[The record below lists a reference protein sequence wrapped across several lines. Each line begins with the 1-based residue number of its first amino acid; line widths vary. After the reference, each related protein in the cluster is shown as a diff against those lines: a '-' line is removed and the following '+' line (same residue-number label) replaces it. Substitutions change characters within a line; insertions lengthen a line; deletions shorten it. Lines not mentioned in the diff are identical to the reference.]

1 MKFSASLL
9 FVYCCII
16 IAGSSAAAR
25 DSDATTGETKASER
39 HEQLRKLQPQSCAK
53 SSSSLVGN
61 GWVPLVALRASV
73 EFSAHICFDEDSGVA
88 VGEFFDSASEEA
100 HVTYHVHCAAR
111 DNKGGIYFG
120 TEIDYMSK
128 KVIEDSASPPHPR

>member
-9 FVYCCII
+9 FVSCCF

-120 TEIDYMSK
+120 TDQ
-128 KVIEDSASPPHPR
+128 R